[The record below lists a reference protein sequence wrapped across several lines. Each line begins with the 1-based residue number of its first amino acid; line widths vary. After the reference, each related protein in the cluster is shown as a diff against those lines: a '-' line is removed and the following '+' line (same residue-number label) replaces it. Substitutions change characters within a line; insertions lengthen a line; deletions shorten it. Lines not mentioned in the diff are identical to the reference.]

1 MTGFV
6 NHHSYLIFGGLLLLV
21 WAAALLLRR
30 GRRAWV
36 FWGLALL
43 VLVAG
48 WLILRTGD
56 TGRPSTL
63 AEIEEA
69 IAPGQPVL
77 VEIYSNY

>member
-30 GRRAWV
+30 RRRGWV
-36 FWGLALL
+36 FWGLTL
-43 VLVAG
+43 VLLLLG

-63 AEIEEA
+63 AEIEGA
-69 IAPGQPVL
+69 VAAGQPVL